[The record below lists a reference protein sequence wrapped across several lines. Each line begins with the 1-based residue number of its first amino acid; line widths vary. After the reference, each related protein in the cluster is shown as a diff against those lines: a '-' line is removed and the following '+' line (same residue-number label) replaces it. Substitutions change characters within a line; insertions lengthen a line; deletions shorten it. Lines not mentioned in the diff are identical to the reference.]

1 MKFLILF
8 ACLISFVAA
17 SGYYGHHIP
26 ARVDVAPGGV
36 ETIYTQK
43 VIPQVVSVFRVFLR
57 LSWVQLFWLIG
68 ALSEFSQFFN

>member
-1 MKFLILF
+1 MKFLVLF

-36 ETIYTQK
+36 ETILTHK
-43 VIPQVVSVFRVFLR
+43 VVPQVVSVLLFRIR
-57 LSWVQLFWLIG
+57 CPIQKSDRCSSG
-68 ALSEFSQFFN
+68 QFKN